1 MSVKNVHAC
10 FTRKKI
16 SLFVG
21 ADDKFDTVAFALI
34 YHERAVIYET
44 KRVET
49 IIFHHLYERR
59 FPFLRKGKI
68 SVSTHNILK
77 QSLRHLS
84 DQSAF
89 ITFGGGG
96 GGWVVGGWRGFGG
109 IAGGNGREIS
119 SCQQIVNSPTEK
131 KNRTKQKKLKRVKGK
146 K

>member
-1 MSVKNVHAC
+1 MFHK
-10 FTRKKI
+10 KKI

-84 DQSAF
+84 VS
-89 ITFGGGG
+89 IHYLW
-96 GGWVVGGWRGFGG
+96 GGWGGWGGRFGG